1 MQLAFY
7 NKSLLKPYSRSC
19 IVYPK
24 RSNPMVRLS
33 KQTRD
38 RQLCPRRNKA
48 PAKKTGPQKD
58 NLKLGYKQH
67 PNALEGELANVC
79 YIPKM

>member
-1 MQLAFY
+1 
-7 NKSLLKPYSRSC
+7 
-19 IVYPK
+19 
-24 RSNPMVRLS
+24 MVRLS

-38 RQLCPRRNKA
+38 RQVSPRRCKA

-58 NLKLGYKQH
+58 NLKLGYKEH
-67 PNALEGELANVC
+67 ANALTGEMAAVC